1 MQSSQWIFRIRA
13 FALTLVALAAMGALL
28 HAQVQP
34 AAGAPTGAPQNA
46 GFCGGRPLCF
56 DAGDFGATIAE
67 FRTSEASG
75 FKIVDEL
82 VHFQNKTDQPLILGY
97 SDGSASAIDDRG
109 NRFTMNPYGG
119 NGLRGMGVVSG
130 NNMDP
135 KFVLQP
141 GGGGDA
147 RFELIERLG
156 PLQGVTYET
165 ELSIREIN
173 RIEGGQ
179 FVLGGETLMHYQGL
193 SNGMGVAA
201 PAYAAGQTPYNSA
214 QGQDPCSAVSGAA
227 STSTNTANQIAGAT
241 NSASVQNTTSNATSQ
256 VSNAANTLSSLG
268 SLFHKK
274 TTTPPASPT
283 NTASTTPCPA
293 GMAPATGSAYSGSPA
308 YNGASGY
315 SGTPVN
321 GVSQQPMYQ
330 QQQMSQQPYQQPSY
344 QQPSYQQPSYQ
355 QQPYQQPTY
364 QQQTTQQPMYQQ
376 QPTYRQPTTQQPM
389 NANAKAVVTPTSPV
403 KTAVSVQPVTAPAKM
418 AVQPVKT
425 TGTAPV
431 KPAVQAV
438 PVQQAKA
445 PAQPVK
451 AVAKTPVPPAKTAV
465 Q

>member
-1 MQSSQWIFRIRA
+1 MQSSQWISRIRA
-13 FALTLVALAAMGALL
+13 FALTLVALTASAALL
-28 HAQVQP
+28 CAQVQP
-34 AAGAPTGAPQNA
+34 GAGGPAGAPQNA

-56 DAGDFGATIAE
+56 DAGDFGATITE
-67 FRTSEASG
+67 FRTSEAG
-75 FKIVDEL
+75 GLKIIDEL
-82 VHFQNKTDQPLILGY
+82 VHFQNKTNQPLILGY

-109 NRFTMNPYGG
+109 NRFTLNPYGG
-119 NGLRGMGVVSG
+119 NGLRGMGVISG
-130 NNMDP
+130 NNMDA

-141 GGGGDA
+141 GTGGDA

-201 PAYAAGQTPYNSA
+201 PVYAAGQTPYNSA

-241 NSASVQNTTSNATSQ
+241 NSASVQNTTSNAAGQ

-274 TTTPPASPT
+274 ATAPAASPT

-308 YNGASGY
+308 SNGTLGY
-315 SGTPVN
+315 SGAPVN
-321 GVSQQPMYQ
+321 G
-330 QQQMSQQPYQQPSY
+330 MSQQPAYQQPSY
-344 QQPSYQQPSYQ
+344 QPPSYQ
-355 QQPYQQPTY
+355 QQTSQQPTY
-364 QQQTTQQPMYQQ
+364 QQQPAYQ
-376 QPTYRQPTTQQPM
+376 QPTAQQPM
-389 NANAKAVVTPTSPV
+389 NPSAKAVVTPTSPV
-403 KTAVSVQPVTAPAKM
+403 KTAVSVQPVTAPAKV
-418 AVQPVKT
+418 AVQPVRT
-425 TGTAPV
+425 TAQSPV